1 MHPNTNRCFCTKIV
15 VFCEH
20 VLDVVCSKPKS
31 KVEACWTALIWYIIA
46 HNNSDLIDGGGG
58 GSLLYFLPFLT
69 LSFNLKDREQQE
81 NRKVEFFSR

>member
-1 MHPNTNRCFCTKIV
+1 M
-15 VFCEH
+15 E
-20 VLDVVCSKPKS
+20 
-31 KVEACWTALIWYIIA
+31 
-46 HNNSDLIDGGGG
+46 GGG